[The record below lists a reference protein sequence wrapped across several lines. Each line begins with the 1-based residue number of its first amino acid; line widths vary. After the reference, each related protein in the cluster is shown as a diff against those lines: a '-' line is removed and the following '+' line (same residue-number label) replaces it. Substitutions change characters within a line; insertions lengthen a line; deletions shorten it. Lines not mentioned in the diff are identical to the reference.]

1 MRVPDSVARLD
12 TVNRTSFRQ
21 AYSLTNLANRFA
33 SSPMASQKSSNREAE
48 SVVSAKFEHVA
59 PYTVLS
65 LDFNIKKLQDSVQ
78 TGFTNSSESVQV
90 EEYADS
96 TEETESESIREKPV
110 RTRHK
115 SM

>member
-1 MRVPDSVARLD
+1 MRVPESVTRLD
-12 TVNRTSFRQ
+12 TVSRTSFRQ
-21 AYSLTNLANRFA
+21 AYSLTNLASRFA
-33 SSPMASQKSSNREAE
+33 SSPVTSQKSSNREAE
-48 SVVSAKFEHVA
+48 SAVSAKFKH
-59 PYTVLS
+59 TL
-65 LDFNIKKLQDSVQ
+65 LLILLFNFNVKKLQDSVR